1 MFLID
6 LGFDILTVIAILNVF
21 SGPTDEAAIVSGKLS
36 TREILNR
43 LGKKNIKPPR
53 TPRTPT
59 SPKRPTDSRFRI
71 DEPLN
76 PTGRNMGQP
85 QPSRGPGMRDK
96 WEGPLSNSY
105 EPNHRKKILSEIRK
119 PVKVKEAPT
128 KYKMNFS
135 GKFSPQNT
143 PDKTSSHLSDEL
155 AMRANARGQSW
166 RTSDKYWSGYETTEK
181 LNIIQDRVGHGS
193 QAWDMIVEKNA
204 DKKGWR
210 DREIQENLNQIAHEK
225 AMLNE
230 NPLFESPFIKSG
242 MDIDPTTPKNKKNFD
257 KVNKIKRVM
266 ADKNTQKMMSQVAP
280 EYPSNPVPQPDEVT
294 GLNPKLQSGENAAA
308 YYKRLDPI
316 SANSMPDAAYPQ
328 IDYLKN
334 KSKRLKGFKKFK
346 EEKISKE
353 S

>member
-1 MFLID
+1 M
-6 LGFDILTVIAILNVF
+6 
-21 SGPTDEAAIVSGKLS
+21 
-36 TREILNR
+36 
-43 LGKKNIKPPR
+43 
-53 TPRTPT
+53 
-59 SPKRPTDSRFRI
+59 
-71 DEPLN
+71 
-76 PTGRNMGQP
+76 
-85 QPSRGPGMRDK
+85 
-96 WEGPLSNSY
+96 SNSY
-105 EPNHRKKILSEIRK
+105 EPSGKVLSEDRKFKILKEIKK

-166 RTSDKYWSGYETTEK
+166 RTSDKYWSGYETTE
-181 LNIIQDRVGHGS
+181 IQDRVGHGS

-266 ADKNTQKMMSQVAP
+266 ADKNTQRMMSQVAP

>member
-1 MFLID
+1 
-6 LGFDILTVIAILNVF
+6 
-21 SGPTDEAAIVSGKLS
+21 
-36 TREILNR
+36 
-43 LGKKNIKPPR
+43 
-53 TPRTPT
+53 
-59 SPKRPTDSRFRI
+59 
-71 DEPLN
+71 
-76 PTGRNMGQP
+76 
-85 QPSRGPGMRDK
+85 
-96 WEGPLSNSY
+96 
-105 EPNHRKKILSEIRK
+105 
-119 PVKVKEAPT
+119 
-128 KYKMNFS
+128 MNFS

-266 ADKNTQKMMSQVAP
+266 ADKNTQRMMSQVAP